1 MDYLPLFV
9 RVAGARCVL
18 VGGGEV
24 AHRRLL
30 TLLSAGARVTI
41 VAPQVIDAVRA
52 LCVGDVELVERSFE
66 PDDVVG
72 AMLVVAAAG
81 DDLVNREV
89 HAAAVRSG
97 VLVNA
102 VDDAARS
109 TAIFPAIVDRDPVII
124 AVSTGGRSPTLAR
137 RVRTW
142 IEARL
147 PTGFANAAT
156 VLGRWRS
163 RVGDRIDDVG
173 LRRRFWDAVL
183 DDPSARSIYE
193 GDAARADA
201 SVAEHL
207 QRWGEGP
214 SGFVS
219 LVGAG
224 PGDPAL
230 LTLKALQCL
239 ERADVVFYDN
249 LVSKGVLDLARRDAR
264 RVYVGKRRAFQAV
277 RQESINA
284 MLIEAA
290 RAGERVVRLK
300 GGDPFI
306 FGRGGEEIETLA
318 QHGVHFEVV
327 PGITAALGCAS
338 YAHIPLTHRDWAQSV
353 RFVTGNRSGDR
364 VNLDWPELAKPDQ
377 TLVIYMG
384 LRGLPEICRELVAH
398 GMDPQTPAALVA
410 RGTLPDQQVIVAA
423 LSALAEAVRDAD
435 PHGPTTVIVGR
446 VVSLRGRLDTVAS
459 AEAMRRF

>member
-1 MDYLPLFV
+1 MEYLPLFV

-24 AHRRLL
+24 AHRRLT
-30 TLLSAGARVTI
+30 TLLRAGARVTV
-41 VAPQVIDAVRA
+41 VAPNVIDDVRA
-52 LCVGDVELVERSFE
+52 LCRGEVALVERRFE
-66 PDDVVG
+66 PNDVIG
-72 AMLVVAAAG
+72 AMLVVVATDDAA
-81 DDLVNREV
+81 VNRDV
-89 HAAAVRSG
+89 HAAAVRHG
-97 VLVNA
+97 ILINT
-102 VDDAARS
+102 VDDAASS
-109 TAIFPAIVDRDPVII
+109 TAIFPSIIDRDPVIV
-124 AVSTGGRSPTLAR
+124 AVSTGGRSPMLAR

-147 PTGFANAAT
+147 PAHFTHAAAA
-156 VLGRWRS
+156 LGRWRAQ
-163 RVGDRIDDVG
+163 VGDRIGDVG
-173 LRRRFWDAVL
+173 SQRRFWDALL
-183 DDPSARSIYE
+183 DDPSAQTIYE
-193 GDAARADA
+193 GDAVRADA
-201 SVAEHL
+201 LIARRL
-207 QRWGEGP
+207 MQWGE
-214 SGFVS
+214 SSTGFVS

-264 RVYVGKRRAFQAV
+264 RVYVGKRRAFHAV

-284 MLIEAA
+284 MLIDAA
-290 RAGERVVRLK
+290 RAGECVVRLK

-318 QHGVHFEVV
+318 QHGIPFEVV

-353 RFVTGNRSGDR
+353 RFVTGNLTGDR

-410 RGTLPDQQVIVAA
+410 RGTLPGQQVIVSS
-423 LSALAEAVRDAD
+423 LGELAEAVRDAD

-446 VVSLRGRLDTVAS
+446 VVSLRSRLDAVAS
-459 AEAMRRF
+459 ETVGRAR

>member
-24 AHRRLL
+24 AHRRLT
-30 TLLSAGARVTI
+30 TLLSAGARVTVI
-41 VAPQVIDAVRA
+41 APTAIDEVRT
-52 LCVGDVELVERSFE
+52 LCVGDVELVERRFE
-66 PDDVVG
+66 PNDVVG
-72 AMLVVAAAG
+72 AMLVVAAT
-81 DDLVNREV
+81 DDEAVNRDV
-89 HAAAVRSG
+89 HAAAIRNG
-97 VLVNA
+97 VLINT
-102 VDDAARS
+102 VDEGALS
-109 TAIFPAIVDRDPVII
+109 TAIFPSIIDRDPVIV

-147 PTGFANAAT
+147 PTGYANAAA
-156 VLGRWRS
+156 VLGRWRT

-173 LRRRFWDAVL
+173 SRRRFWDAIL
-183 DDPSARSIYE
+183 DDPSARPIYE
-193 GDAARADA
+193 GDAARADTYI
-201 SVAEHL
+201 AERLAH
-207 QRWGEGP
+207 WNAG
-214 SGFVS
+214 STGFVS

-249 LVSKGVLDLARRDAR
+249 LVSKDVLDLARRDAR
-264 RVYVGKRRAFQAV
+264 RVYVGKRRAFHAV
-277 RQESINA
+277 RQESINV
-284 MLIEAA
+284 LLVDAA
-290 RAGERVVRLK
+290 KAGEHVVRLK

-318 QHGVHFEVV
+318 QHGIAFEVV

-353 RFVTGNRSGDR
+353 RFVTGNLTGDR

-398 GMDPQTPAALVA
+398 GMDPQTPAALIA
-410 RGTLPDQQVIVAA
+410 RGTLPDQRVMVAP
-423 LSALAEAVRDAD
+423 LAELAEVVRDAD

-446 VVSLRGRLDTVAS
+446 VVSLRGRLHGAG
-459 AEAMRRF
+459 AEVQLRR